1 MVGKVKKGDVRDA
14 MKELR
19 EAAFLSV
26 LEDIQDVSLST
37 KDELMSACYLLE
49 EHGQDEEAAEEI
61 EYFAQTLYREII
73 NRAHEL
79 DSEEVQAAS
88 AIF

>member
-14 MKELR
+14 MRELR

-26 LEDIQDVSLST
+26 LEDIQDYTLST

-49 EHGQDEEAAEEI
+49 EQGQDEEVADEI
-61 EYFAQTLYREII
+61 EYFA
-73 NRAHEL
+73 
-79 DSEEVQAAS
+79 
-88 AIF
+88 